1 MKSYLLNN
9 PPSTLYN
16 VIATTGQH
24 TELQS
29 NYGAYRKIIS
39 GKRVITNSIG
49 ENNGALNF
57 QTNFLIPNSC
67 PGTINN
73 PTGVIIPLSV
83 LEGTLAGFVDESY
96 NPVLGPLVLNL
107 GPLK

>member
-1 MKSYLLNN
+1 MKSYLLNK

-16 VIATTGQH
+16 IIPTSGQH

-29 NYGAYRKIIS
+29 NYGSYRKIIS

-49 ENNGALNF
+49 ENNAALNF
-57 QTNFLIPNSC
+57 QANFLIPNSC

-83 LEGTLAGFVDESY
+83 LERTTGGFLDESY
-96 NPVLGPLVLNL
+96 NPVIGPLVLNL

>member
-1 MKSYLLNN
+1 MKSYLLDK

-16 VIATTGQH
+16 VIPTSGQH

-49 ENNGALNF
+49 ENNTALNF
-57 QTNFLIPNSC
+57 QANFLIPNSC
-67 PGTINN
+67 PGTIIN
-73 PTGVIIPLSV
+73 PTGVPIPLSV
-83 LEGTLAGFVDESY
+83 LQGTTGGFLDESY
-96 NPVLGPLVLNL
+96 SPDLGPLVLNL

>member
-16 VIATTGQH
+16 IIATSGQH

-29 NYGAYRKIIS
+29 NYGSYRKIIS
-39 GKRVITNSIG
+39 GKRVLTNSIG

-57 QTNFLIPNSC
+57 QANFLIPTSC
-67 PGTINN
+67 PGTIFN
-73 PTGVIIPLSV
+73 PTGVPIPLSV
-83 LEGTLAGFVDESY
+83 LQGTTAGFVDESY
-96 NPVLGPLVLNL
+96 NPDLGPLVLNL